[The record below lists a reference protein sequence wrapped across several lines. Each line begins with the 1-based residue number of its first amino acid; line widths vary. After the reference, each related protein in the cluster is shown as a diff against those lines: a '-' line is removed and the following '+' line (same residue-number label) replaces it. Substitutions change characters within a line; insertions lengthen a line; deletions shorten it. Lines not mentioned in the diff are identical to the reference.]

1 MDSNLLSPK
10 GGNRSTANS
19 SKKGNGA
26 KATKATR
33 KTSAAKHP
41 SHSKLHYGIMYRGK
55 VVGGISN
62 PELFTLEGAKMYPK
76 PYKIVKIRVS
86 YEVVSE
92 VFV

>member
-1 MDSNLLSPK
+1 MDSNSTYRRN
-10 GGNRSTANS
+10 GSRSTANS

-33 KTSAAKHP
+33 KTLAKHP
-41 SHSKLHYGIMYRGK
+41 SHTTVHYGIMYRGR
-55 VVGGISN
+55 VIGGISN
-62 PELFTLEGAKMYPK
+62 PELFTLEGAKKYPK
-76 PYKIVKIRVS
+76 PYRIVKIRVS